1 MIPMR
6 IIAAILVTSLS
17 AIGAV
22 TEVYVQER
30 TDVLNGLG
38 YGPAGPY
45 EKIVATA
52 HFAVDPKAEAN
63 RAITDIHLA
72 PRNPNGLVE
81 FTADVVVF
89 KPRDSAKGN
98 GTILLDIPNRGGI
111 TVLRTFGGAG
121 GDEFG
126 DRYLLAQGY
135 TVVVVGWQFDNPQ
148 GLKVYVPVARGETG
162 PLRGL
167 IRSQFIPTE
176 RTTTMPLADRSHAA
190 YAPIDLND
198 PKASLTVRNTPSARA
213 TAIPRRAWKFAD
225 NGTATMAAGFE
236 PGKIYELVYT
246 AQDPPVSGLGFA
258 AVRDFVSYLR
268 YGGGSVVSA
277 LGDQQRFMKRSIA
290 FGASQSGRF
299 LRTLMYH
306 GFNADEKGRKV
317 LDGVWA
323 HVAGGGRGSFN
334 VRFAQ
339 PSRDGHPLLN
349 LFYPT
354 DLFPF
359 ADLPETDP
367 ETGAKAGLLDR
378 TINTPAAPKVFYT
391 NGSYEYWG
399 RAASLTHTTADSQ
412 RDAPLAP
419 DTRIYFL
426 TGTQHGAG
434 AKPDRNANIQNRA
447 NPVDYRWTLRAL
459 LAAFN
464 AWITDGTAPPE
475 SQYPRID
482 RNQLVS
488 YEATPFV
495 RLPGVKYPASLYHA
509 QRLDFG
515 PEFTT
520 RGIASQEPPKS
531 GKPFV
536 NLVPRVSL
544 EDGNEIA
551 GVRQV
556 DLRVPVAT
564 YTGWNLRSTAIGAPD
579 MLSDMIGSFVPF
591 ARTKAERAQSGDPRP
606 SLEERYADK
615 DEYMKKVAAASAD
628 LARERFLLQQD
639 IPRVVAE
646 AGERWDLVAQ

>member
-6 IIAAILVTSLS
+6 IIAAVLVTGLS
-17 AIGAV
+17 AFGAV

-45 EKIVATA
+45 ERFAATA
-52 HFAVDPKAEAN
+52 HFAIDPKAEAN
-63 RAITDIHLA
+63 RAIVDIDLA
-72 PRNPNGLVE
+72 PRNAKGLVE

-89 KPRDSAKGN
+89 KPRDPTKGN

-126 DRYLLAQGY
+126 DRFLLEQGY
-135 TVVVVGWQFDNPQ
+135 TVVVVGWQFDNPK
-148 GLKVYVPVARGETG
+148 GLKVYVPTARGENG
-162 PLRGL
+162 PVRGL
-167 IRSQFIPTE
+167 IRSQFIPPS
-176 RTTTMPLADRSHAA
+176 RTTTMPLADRSHTA
-190 YAPIDLND
+190 YAPLDIND
-198 PKASLTVRNTPSARA
+198 PAARLTVRNTPAARPS
-213 TAIPRRAWKFAD
+213 AIPRRAWKFAD

-246 AQDPPVSGLGFA
+246 AQDPPISGLGFA

-268 YGGGSVVSA
+268 YGGGSAVSA
-277 LGDQQRFMKRSIA
+277 LSDQRRFLKRSVA

-306 GFNADEKGRKV
+306 GFNADEKRRKV

-354 DLFPF
+354 DIFPF

-367 ETGAKAGLLDR
+367 ETGATAGLLDR
-378 TINTPAAPKVFYT
+378 SLNTPAAPKIFYT

-399 RAASLTHTTADSQ
+399 RAASLTHTTADSK
-412 RDAPLAP
+412 RDVPLAP

-426 TGTQHGAG
+426 SGTQHGAG
-434 AKPDRNANIQNRA
+434 AKPERNANIQNRA

-459 LAAFN
+459 LTAFN

-482 RNQLVS
+482 RNQLVA

-495 RLPGVKYPASLYHA
+495 RLPGVTYPASIYHA
-509 QRLDFG
+509 QRLEFG
-515 PEFTT
+515 PEFAT
-520 RGIASQEPPKS
+520 RGIVSQEPPKM
-531 GKPFV
+531 GKPFL

-556 DLRVPVAT
+556 DLRVPLAT
-564 YTGWNLRSTAIGAPD
+564 YTGWNLRTPAIGSPG
-579 MLSDMIGSFVPF
+579 MLYDMIGSFVPL
-591 ARTKAERAQSGDPRP
+591 ARTKTERAKTGDPRP
-606 SLEERYADK
+606 SLEDRYRDR
-615 DEYMKKVAAASAD
+615 DDYMTKVAAAAAD
-628 LARERFLLQQD
+628 LVRERFLLAKD
-639 IPRVVAE
+639 VPRVIAE
-646 AGERWDLVAQ
+646 AAERWDLVTQ